1 MSNTYLNQAL
11 FLVMNGLI
19 CSGTASNSFCEI
31 KVLDETFQMCVY
43 VWRSQP
49 FFIQNIQRKEEAMII
64 FTSLLT
70 QRLFL
75 CSMIFLER
83 LRKNPAKPI
92 EIKYISYFL
101 QPSSLLFVYL
111 MKALLQKLI
120 LFTQMFSQTQ
130 WYIGLD
136 LFSYLIIFVQK
147 YTNQRNIRNEGFS
160 FQFAIFYRL
169 SILMIQTCCKYTQD
183 FLFFCGL
190 MQCLLLL
197 YIAKQLGLM
206 LSIEVK

>member
-1 MSNTYLNQAL
+1 MYGDHS
-11 FLVMNGLI
+11 
-19 CSGTASNSFCEI
+19 
-31 KVLDETFQMCVY
+31 
-43 VWRSQP
+43 P

-111 MKALLQKLI
+111 MKALFCKR
-120 LFTQMFSQTQ
+120 LFYLPKYFLKH
-130 WYIGLD
+130 WYIGSD
-136 LFSYLIIFVQK
+136 MFSYLIIFVQK
-147 YTNQRNIRNEGFS
+147 YTNQRNTYKKWR
-160 FQFAIFYRL
+160 
-169 SILMIQTCCKYTQD
+169 
-183 FLFFCGL
+183 LFFLVCNFVWSSIHFSDKDLLQIYIGL
-190 MQCLLLL
+190 FFSLWPNACFYDLLQNSWAW
-197 YIAKQLGLM
+197 Y
-206 LSIEVK
+206 

>member
-1 MSNTYLNQAL
+1 
-11 FLVMNGLI
+11 
-19 CSGTASNSFCEI
+19 
-31 KVLDETFQMCVY
+31 MCVY

-111 MKALLQKLI
+111 MKAFCKS
-120 LFTQMFSQTQ
+120 LFYLHRCFLKD
-130 WYIGLD
+130 WYIGSD

-147 YTNQRNIRNEGFS
+147 YTNQRNIRN
-160 FQFAIFYRL
+160 FYRL
-169 SILMIQTCCKYTQD
+169 SI
-183 FLFFCGL
+183 
-190 MQCLLLL
+190 
-197 YIAKQLGLM
+197 
-206 LSIEVK
+206 

>member
-1 MSNTYLNQAL
+1 MYGDHS
-11 FLVMNGLI
+11 
-19 CSGTASNSFCEI
+19 
-31 KVLDETFQMCVY
+31 
-43 VWRSQP
+43 P
-49 FFIQNIQRKEEAMII
+49 FFIQDIQRKEEAMII

-111 MKALLQKLI
+111 MKALVQKLV

-206 LSIEVK
+206 LSIEVKLYAMRATMFQQRIKARVRQGLLAW

>member
-120 LFTQMFSQTQ
+120 LFTQMFSQRLVY
-130 WYIGLD
+130 W
-136 LFSYLIIFVQK
+136 FRFVQLSLSK
-147 YTNQRNIRNEGFS
+147 VLYLVLTCSNLKVFS
-160 FQFAIFYRL
+160 SSRMCTKLKQ
-169 SILMIQTCCKYTQD
+169 ILELNSLYYYSVLTCSST
-183 FLFFCGL
+183 F
-190 MQCLLLL
+190 
-197 YIAKQLGLM
+197 
-206 LSIEVK
+206 S

>member
-1 MSNTYLNQAL
+1 
-11 FLVMNGLI
+11 
-19 CSGTASNSFCEI
+19 
-31 KVLDETFQMCVY
+31 MCVY

-92 EIKYISYFL
+92 EIKYISHFL

-120 LFTQMFSQTQ
+120 LFT
-130 WYIGLD
+130 
-136 LFSYLIIFVQK
+136 
-147 YTNQRNIRNEGFS
+147 
-160 FQFAIFYRL
+160 
-169 SILMIQTCCKYTQD
+169 
-183 FLFFCGL
+183 
-190 MQCLLLL
+190 
-197 YIAKQLGLM
+197 
-206 LSIEVK
+206 